1 MTGGCVLAELGYLS
15 LLLATGLALLQGT
28 LPWLGLLQG
37 TLPWLGL
44 RLASRPLLGCAT
56 PLALLVALLLGA
68 ALLLLA
74 SCFGLDDFTL
84 VYVAQ
89 HANSALPLGFKLAAV
104 WGGHEGSM
112 LFFVFALGLWG
123 ALVALCSKRVDPLIT
138 TRVLAIMGLI
148 VGLFGLYTLIFSS
161 PFDRQFPGPLEGRD
175 LNPMLQDIGLI
186 IHPPLL
192 YLGYVGFAVNF
203 AFAMAALHSGRLD
216 GAVAHWSRPWALGS
230 WVFLTAGIVLGS
242 WWAYYELGWGGW
254 WFWDPVENASLLP
267 WLLGTALLHALV
279 VCEKRGAYGHAV
291 LLLSIFTFSL
301 SLLGT
306 FVVRS
311 GVLTSVHA
319 FAVDP
324 SRGLTLLLLL
334 GLLLTCALT
343 LFALRADIRA
353 PYARFGLL
361 SKEGLLGA
369 AILLLSVACASV
381 LLGTFYPMVF
391 QSLHL
396 GSLSVGAPYFN
407 TIFVPLAL
415 CLMALM
421 TQLPR
426 LRWQH
431 LATQRRIKVLLPCLL
446 GLLGGALLSLAYP
459 EPLQGGWLGLAA
471 NVLSLW
477 LMASLLLPLLQPTSL
492 RELTLNRFGSL
503 LAHLGVAVCA
513 LGIAQVSH
521 HSQEGSAVLAA
532 GQPYRLGAFEFRYE
546 GSEPIIGP
554 NYTAERITLGV
565 HKDGKEVARLTPE
578 RRHYSVRTMNMN
590 EPGIAWGMLGDLYV
604 VLGEKMGPGAYA
616 MRLHYK
622 PLVRWIWLGGLL
634 MMAGGALRLLA
645 RRPLLASHPAPAAAP
660 CPRFE
665 QESL

>member
-1 MTGGCVLAELGYLS
+1 MLAELGYLS
-15 LLLATGLALLQGT
+15 LLLATGLALLQG
-28 LPWLGLLQG
+28 L
-37 TLPWLGL
+37 LPWLGL
-44 RLASRPLLGCAT
+44 RLASRPLLGCAA

-74 SCFGLDDFTL
+74 SCFGQDDFTL

-369 AILLLSVACASV
+369 AILLLCVACASV

-431 LATQRRIKVLLPCLL
+431 LAAQRRIKVLLPCLF
-446 GLLGGALLSLAYP
+446 GLLGGTLLSLAYP
-459 EPLQGGWLGLAA
+459 EPLRASWLGLAA

-477 LMASLLLPLLQPTSL
+477 LMASLLLPLLQPVAL

-513 LGIAQVSH
+513 LGIVQVSH
-521 HSQEGSAVLAA
+521 HSQEGGAVLAA
-532 GQPYRLGAFEFRYE
+532 GQPYQLGAFAFRYE
-546 GSEPIIGP
+546 GSEPLIGP
-554 NYTAERITLGV
+554 NYTAERITLSV
-565 HKDGKEVARLTPE
+565 HQDGKEVARLTPE

-590 EPGIAWGMLGDLYV
+590 EPGIKWGLLGDLYV

-622 PLVRWIWLGGLL
+622 PLVRWIWFGGLL
-634 MMAGGALRLLA
+634 MMAGGTLRLLA
-645 RRPLLASHPAPAAAP
+645 RRPLLASHPAPATAP
-660 CPRFE
+660 CPRLE

>member
-1 MTGGCVLAELGYLS
+1 MLAELGYLS
-15 LLLATGLALLQGT
+15 LLLAAALS
-28 LPWLGLLQG
+28 LLQG

-44 RLASRPLLGCAT
+44 RLASPALLRCVT
-56 PLALLVALLLGA
+56 PLALSNAILLGA

-74 SCFGLDDFTL
+74 GCFGQDDFTL

-89 HANSALPLGFKLAAV
+89 HANSALPTGFKLAAV

-123 ALVALCSKRVDPLIT
+123 ALVALCSKRVDPLIR

-148 VGLFGLYTLIFSS
+148 VGLFALYTLIFSS

-267 WLLGTALLHALV
+267 WLLGTALLHALI
-279 VCEKRGAYGHAV
+279 VCERRGAYGHGV
-291 LLLSIFTFSL
+291 LLLSIFTFAL

-324 SRGLTLLLLL
+324 DRGLTLLLLL
-334 GLLLTCALT
+334 GLLLTTALT
-343 LFALRADIRA
+343 LFALRADIRT
-353 PYARFGLL
+353 PYARFGFW

-369 AILLLSVACASV
+369 AILLLCVACACV

-407 TIFVPLAL
+407 AVFVPLAL
-415 CLMALM
+415 CLMGLM
-421 TQLPR
+421 TQIPR
-426 LRWQH
+426 LRWQR
-431 LATQRRIKVLLPCLL
+431 LARVSPLGTLLPPLL
-446 GLLGGALLSLAYP
+446 GLLGGGLLSLGYR
-459 EPLQGGWLGLAA
+459 EQGSMGWSGILANMA
-471 NVLSLW
+471 SLW
-477 LMASLLLPLLQPTSL
+477 LIASLLLNFSFKTRDLSASRL
-492 RELTLNRFGSL
+492 GSL

-521 HSQEGSAVLAA
+521 HSQEGGTVLSAER
-532 GQPYRLGAFEFRYE
+532 PYRLGAHEFRYE
-546 GSEPIIGP
+546 GSEPLLGP
-554 NYTAERITLGV
+554 NYTAERITLSV
-565 HKDGKEVARLTPE
+565 YKEGKEVARLAPE

-590 EPGIAWGMLGDLYV
+590 EPGIAWGLFGDLYV
-604 VLGEKMGPGAYA
+604 VLGEKMGPEAYA
-616 MRLHYK
+616 MRLHHK

-634 MMAGGALRLLA
+634 MMAGGALRLLG
-645 RRPLLASHPAPAAAP
+645 RKPLLASRPARIPQSLRQQEAP
-660 CPRFE
+660 
-665 QESL
+665 

>member
-1 MTGGCVLAELGYLS
+1 MLAEFGYLS
-15 LLLATGLALLQGT
+15 LLLAAALS
-28 LPWLGLLQG
+28 LLQG

-44 RLASRPLLGCAT
+44 RLASPTLLGCAK
-56 PLALLVALLLGA
+56 PLALLNAALLGA
-68 ALLLLA
+68 ALGLLA
-74 SCFGLDDFTL
+74 SCFARDDFTIS
-84 VYVAQ
+84 YVAQ
-89 HANSALPLGFKLAAV
+89 HANNALPMGFKLAAV

-112 LFFVFALGLWG
+112 LFFVFALALWG
-123 ALVALCSKRVDPLIT
+123 ALVGLCSKRVDPLIT

-148 VGLFGLYTLIFSS
+148 VGLFALYTLIFSS
-161 PFDRQFPGPLEGRD
+161 PFDRQFPGPREGRD

-216 GAVAHWSRPWALGS
+216 GALAHWSRPWALGS

-267 WLLGTALLHALV
+267 WLLGTALLHALI
-279 VCEKRGAYGHAV
+279 VCEKRGAYGHGV

-324 SRGLTLLLLL
+324 NRGLTLLLLL
-334 GLLLTCALT
+334 GLLLTTALT
-343 LFALRADIRA
+343 LFALRADTRA
-353 PYARFGLL
+353 PYAHFGFW

-369 AILLLSVACASV
+369 AILLLSVACACV

-407 TIFVPLAL
+407 AVFVPLAL
-415 CLMALM
+415 VLMALM
-421 TQLPR
+421 TQIPR
-426 LRWQH
+426 LRWQG
-431 LATQRRIKVLLPCLL
+431 LMASSRLKILLPPLF
-446 GLLGGALLSLAYP
+446 GLLGGGLLSLSYR
-459 EPLQGGWLGLAA
+459 EQGTLGWSGILA
-471 NVLSLW
+471 NMISLW
-477 LMASLLLPLLQPTSL
+477 LIASLLINFSFNIHGLSA
-492 RELTLNRFGSL
+492 NRLGSL

-521 HSQEGSAVLAA
+521 HSQEGGTVLAA
-532 GQPYRLGAFEFRYE
+532 NKPYRLGAHEFRYE
-546 GSEPIIGP
+546 GSEPLIGP
-554 NYTAERITLGV
+554 NYTAERITVSV
-565 HKDGKEVARLTPE
+565 HKDGREVARLTPE

-590 EPGIAWGMLGDLYV
+590 EPGIKGGLFGDLYV

-616 MRLHYK
+616 MRLHHK

-634 MMAGGALRLLA
+634 MMAGGALRLLG
-645 RRPLLASHPAPAAAP
+645 RKPLLAARPAKLPQP
-660 CPRFE
+660 LRE
-665 QESL
+665 QEAP

>member
-1 MTGGCVLAELGYLS
+1 MLAELGYLS

-28 LPWLGLLQG
+28 LPWLGL
-37 TLPWLGL
+37 
-44 RLASRPLLGCAT
+44 RLASRLLLGCAA

-74 SCFGLDDFTL
+74 SCFGQDDFTL

-123 ALVALCSKRVDPLIT
+123 ALVALCSRRVDPLIT

-369 AILLLSVACASV
+369 AILLLCVACASV

-396 GSLSVGAPYFN
+396 GSLSVGTPYFN

-421 TQLPR
+421 TQLSR

-431 LATQRRIKVLLPCLL
+431 LAAQRRIKVLLPCLF

-459 EPLQGGWLGLAA
+459 EPLRASWLGLAA

-477 LMASLLLPLLQPTSL
+477 LMASLLIPLLQPTSL

-521 HSQEGSAVLAA
+521 HSQEGGAVLAA
-532 GQPYRLGAFEFRYE
+532 GQPYHLGAFEFRYE

-554 NYTAERITLGV
+554 NYTAERITLSV
-565 HKDGKEVARLTPE
+565 HKGGKEVARLTPE

-590 EPGIAWGMLGDLYV
+590 EPGIAWGVFGDLYV

-660 CPRFE
+660 NPRLE

>member
-1 MTGGCVLAELGYLS
+1 MLAELGYLS
-15 LLLATGLALLQGT
+15 LLLATGLALLQG
-28 LPWLGLLQG
+28 L
-37 TLPWLGL
+37 LPWLGL

-74 SCFGLDDFTL
+74 SCFAQNDFT
-84 VYVAQ
+84 VSYVAQ

-123 ALVALCSKRVDPLIT
+123 ALVALCSRRVDPLIR

-148 VGLFGLYTLIFSS
+148 VGLFSLYTLVFSS

-216 GAVAHWSRPWALGS
+216 GAVAHWSRPWALSS

-267 WLLGTALLHALV
+267 WLLGTALLHALI
-279 VCEKRGAYGHAV
+279 VCEKRSAYGHAV
-291 LLLSIFTFSL
+291 LLLSIFTFAL

-353 PYARFGLL
+353 PYARFGFW

-369 AILLLSVACASV
+369 AILLLCVACASV

-426 LRWQH
+426 LRWQQ
-431 LATQRRIKVLLPCLL
+431 LATHSRLNALLPPLF
-446 GLLGGALLSLAYP
+446 GLLGGGLLSLAYL
-459 EPLQGGWLGLAA
+459 EQGSFSGSWSGILA
-471 NVLSLW
+471 NMVSLW
-477 LMASLLLPLLQPTSL
+477 LMASLLLNTPW

-521 HSQEGSAVLAA
+521 HSQEGGAVLAA
-532 GQPYRLGAFEFRYE
+532 GQPYHLGAFAFRYE
-546 GSEPIIGP
+546 GREPVIGP
-554 NYTAERITLGV
+554 NYTAERITLSV
-565 HKDGKEVARLTPE
+565 HKGAKEVAWLTPE

-590 EPGIAWGMLGDLYV
+590 EPGIAWGLFGDLYV
-604 VLGEKMGPGAYA
+604 VLGEKMGPDAYA

-634 MMAGGALRLLA
+634 MIAGGTLRLLA
-645 RRPLLASHPAPAAAP
+645 RRPLLASRPVAVDTSHH
-660 CPRFE
+660 RLE
-665 QESL
+665 QEAL

>member
-1 MTGGCVLAELGYLS
+1 MLAEFGYLS
-15 LLLATGLALLQGT
+15 LLLATGLALVQG
-28 LPWLGLLQG
+28 L
-37 TLPWLGL
+37 LPWLGL
-44 RLASRPLLGCAT
+44 RLASPALLGCAR
-56 PLALLVALLLGA
+56 PLALLNAALLGA
-68 ALLLLA
+68 ALVLLGI
-74 SCFGLDDFTL
+74 CFAQNDFTL

-112 LFFVFALGLWG
+112 LFFVFALALWG
-123 ALVALCSKRVDPLIT
+123 ALVALCSARVDSLILV
-138 TRVLAIMGLI
+138 RVLAIMGLI

-186 IHPPLL
+186 LHPPLL

-324 SRGLTLLLLL
+324 DRGLTLLLLL
-334 GLLLTCALT
+334 GLLLTFALT
-343 LFALRADIRA
+343 LFALRADTRA

-369 AILLLSVACASV
+369 TILLLCVACASV

-407 TIFVPLAL
+407 TLFVPLAL
-415 CLMALM
+415 VLMALM

-426 LRWQH
+426 LRWQR
-431 LATQRRIKVLLPCLL
+431 LASCSRWRWLLPLLL
-446 GLLGGALLSLAYP
+446 GVLGGGLLSLAYRG
-459 EPLQGGWLGLAA
+459 QGTAGWSGILA
-471 NVLSLW
+471 NMVGLW
-477 LMASLLLPLLQPTSL
+477 LVASLLLPLSQPAAL
-492 RELTLNRFGSL
+492 RELTLNRLGSL

-521 HSQEGSAVLAA
+521 HSQEGGTVLAA
-532 GQPYRLGAFEFRYE
+532 GQPYRLGAYEFRYE
-546 GSEPIIGP
+546 GSEPLIGP
-554 NYTAERITLGV
+554 NYTAERITLSV
-565 HKDGKEVARLTPE
+565 HKGGQEVARLAPE

-604 VLGEKMGPGAYA
+604 VLGEKMGPNAYA
-616 MRLHYK
+616 MRLHHK

-634 MMAGGALRLLA
+634 MMAGGTLRLLA
-645 RRPLLASHPAPAAAP
+645 RRPLLAARPAPTTAP
-660 CPRFE
+660 SPRLE

>member
-1 MTGGCVLAELGYLS
+1 MAEFGYLS
-15 LLLATGLALLQGT
+15 LLLATALSLV
-28 LPWLGLLQG
+28 QG

-44 RLASRPLLGCAT
+44 RLASPPLLGCAK
-56 PLALLVALLLGA
+56 PLALLNAALLGA

-74 SCFGLDDFTL
+74 SCFARDDFT
-84 VYVAQ
+84 VSYVAQ
-89 HANSALPLGFKLAAV
+89 HANSALPMGFKLAAV

-112 LFFVFALGLWG
+112 LFFVFALALWG
-123 ALVALCSKRVDPLIT
+123 ALVAICSQRVDSLIRA
-138 TRVLAIMGLI
+138 RVLAIMGLI
-148 VGLFGLYTLIFSS
+148 VGLFGLYTLVFSS
-161 PFDRQFPGPLEGRD
+161 TFDRQFPGPLEGRD

-230 WVFLTAGIVLGS
+230 WVFLTAGILLGS

-267 WLLGTALLHALV
+267 WLLGTALLHALI
-279 VCEKRGAYGHAV
+279 VCEKRGAYGHGV
-291 LLLSIFTFSL
+291 LLLSIFTFAL

-324 SRGLTLLLLL
+324 NRGLTLLLLL
-334 GLLLTCALT
+334 GLLLTTALT
-343 LFALRADIRA
+343 LFALRADTRA

-369 AILLLSVACASV
+369 AILLLSVACACV

-407 TIFVPLAL
+407 AVFVPLAL
-415 CLMALM
+415 VLMALM
-421 TQLPR
+421 TQIPR
-426 LRWQH
+426 LRWQC
-431 LATQRRIKVLLPCLL
+431 LAASPPIKRIVPPLL
-446 GLLGGALLSLAYP
+446 GLLGGGLLSLGYRD
-459 EPLQGGWLGLAA
+459 LGALSWVGLVA

-477 LMASLLLPLLQPTSL
+477 LVASLLLNFSFKTHGLST
-492 RELTLNRFGSL
+492 NRLGSL
-503 LAHLGVAVCA
+503 LAHLGVAICA
-513 LGIAQVSH
+513 LGINQVSH
-521 HSQEGSAVLAA
+521 YSQEGGTVLKADS
-532 GQPYRLGAFEFRYE
+532 PYQLGAYAFRYE
-546 GSEPIIGP
+546 GSEPLLGP
-554 NYTAERITLGV
+554 NYTAERITLSVYKGA
-565 HKDGKEVARLTPE
+565 KEVARLMPE

-590 EPGIAWGMLGDLYV
+590 EPGIAWGLFGDLYV
-604 VLGEKMGPGAYA
+604 VLGEKMGPDAYA

-622 PLVRWIWLGGLL
+622 PLVRWIWLGGML
-634 MMAGGALRLLA
+634 MMAGGALRLLG
-645 RRPLLASHPAPAAAP
+645 RRPLLATQPTSVTAPHKQLK
-660 CPRFE
+660 
-665 QESL
+665 QEPS

>member
-1 MTGGCVLAELGYLS
+1 MLAELGYLS

-28 LPWLGLLQG
+28 LPWLGL
-37 TLPWLGL
+37 
-44 RLASRPLLGCAT
+44 RLASRPLLGCAK
-56 PLALLVALLLGA
+56 PLAILVALLLLT

-74 SCFGLDDFTL
+74 SCFGQDDFTL

-112 LFFVFALGLWG
+112 LFFVFALALWG
-123 ALVALCSKRVDPLIT
+123 ALVALCSKRVDPQIR

-148 VGLFGLYTLIFSS
+148 VGLFALYTLIFSS
-161 PFDRQFPGPLEGRD
+161 PFDRAFPGPLEGRD

-267 WLLGTALLHALV
+267 WLLGTALLHALI

-324 SRGLTLLLLL
+324 NRGLTLLLLL

-369 AILLLSVACASV
+369 AILLLCVACASV

-431 LATQRRIKVLLPCLL
+431 LAAQSRIKALLPCLF
-446 GLLGGALLSLAYP
+446 GLLGGTLLSLAYP
-459 EPLQGGWLGLAA
+459 EPLRASWLGLAA

-477 LMASLLLPLLQPTSL
+477 LVASLLLPLLQPTSL
-492 RELTLNRFGSL
+492 RDFTLNWFGSL

-521 HSQEGSAVLAA
+521 HSQEGGTVLSAN
-532 GQPYRLGAFEFRYE
+532 QPYQLGAFEFRYE

-554 NYTAERITLGV
+554 NYTAERITLSV
-565 HKDGKEVARLTPE
+565 HKSGKEVARLTPE
-578 RRHYSVRTMNMN
+578 QRHYSVRTMNMN
-590 EPGIAWGMLGDLYV
+590 EPGIEWGMLGDLYV

-634 MMAGGALRLLA
+634 MMAGGTLRLLA
-645 RRPLLASHPAPAAAP
+645 RRPLLASRSVAVGTSHHPL
-660 CPRFE
+660 E
-665 QESL
+665 QEAL

>member
-1 MTGGCVLAELGYLS
+1 MLAELGYLS
-15 LLLATGLALLQGT
+15 LLLAAALSF
-28 LPWLGLLQG
+28 LQG

-44 RLASRPLLGCAT
+44 RLASPTLLRSAV
-56 PLALLVALLLGA
+56 PLALINAILLLA
-68 ALLLLA
+68 SLLLLA
-74 SCFGLDDFTL
+74 SCFSLDDFTL

-123 ALVALCSKRVDPLIT
+123 ALVALCSRRVDPLIT
-138 TRVLAIMGLI
+138 ARVLAIMGLI

-161 PFDRQFPGPLEGRD
+161 PFDRQFPGPQEGRD

-267 WLLGTALLHALV
+267 WLLGTALLHALI

-291 LLLSIFTFSL
+291 LLLSIFTFAL

-369 AILLLSVACASV
+369 AILLLCVACASV

-426 LRWQH
+426 LRWQQ
-431 LATQRRIKVLLPCLL
+431 LAPHFRLNALLPPLF
-446 GLLGGALLSLAYP
+446 GLLGGGLISLAYL
-459 EPLQGGWLGLAA
+459 EQGSFSVSWIGILA
-471 NVLSLW
+471 NMVSLW
-477 LMASLLLPLLQPTSL
+477 LMASLLLNTPW

-521 HSQEGSAVLAA
+521 HSQEGGTVLSAN
-532 GQPYRLGAFEFRYE
+532 QPYQLGAFEFRYE
-546 GSEPIIGP
+546 GREPIIGP
-554 NYTAERITLGV
+554 NYTAERITLSVRKNG
-565 HKDGKEVARLTPE
+565 KDVARLTPE
-578 RRHYSVRTMNMN
+578 LRHYSVRTMNMN
-590 EPGIAWGMLGDLYV
+590 EPGIAWGLFGDLYV
-604 VLGEKMGPGAYA
+604 VLGEKMGPDAYT

-645 RRPLLASHPAPAAAP
+645 RRPLLASHPAPATAP
-660 CPRFE
+660 CPRLE

>member
-1 MTGGCVLAELGYLS
+1 MLAELGYLS
-15 LLLATGLALLQGT
+15 LLLAAALS
-28 LPWLGLLQG
+28 LLQG

-44 RLASRPLLGCAT
+44 RLASPTLLRCAK
-56 PLALLVALLLGA
+56 PLALSNAILLGA

-74 SCFGLDDFTL
+74 SCFARDDFTL
-84 VYVAQ
+84 TYVAQ
-89 HANSALPLGFKLAAV
+89 HANSALPMGFKLAAV

-112 LFFVFALGLWG
+112 LFFVFALALWG
-123 ALVALCSKRVDPLIT
+123 ALVALCSTRVDPLIRA
-138 TRVLAIMGLI
+138 RVLAIMGFI
-148 VGLFGLYTLIFSS
+148 VGLFALYTLIFSS
-161 PFDRQFPGPLEGRD
+161 PFDRQFPGPREGRD

-216 GAVAHWSRPWALGS
+216 GALAHWSRPWALGS

-267 WLLGTALLHALV
+267 WLLGTALLHALI
-279 VCEKRGAYGHAV
+279 VCEKRGAYGHGV
-291 LLLSIFTFSL
+291 LLLSIFTFAL

-324 SRGLTLLLLL
+324 NRGLTLLLLL
-334 GLLLTCALT
+334 GLLLTTALT
-343 LFALRADIRA
+343 LFALRADTRA
-353 PYARFGLL
+353 PYARFGFW

-369 AILLLSVACASV
+369 AILLLSVACACV

-407 TIFVPLAL
+407 AVFVPLAL
-415 CLMALM
+415 VLMALM
-421 TQLPR
+421 TQIPR
-426 LRWQH
+426 LRWQGLMTSSH
-431 LATQRRIKVLLPCLL
+431 LKILLPPLL
-446 GLLGGALLSLAYP
+446 GLLGGGLLSLGYR
-459 EPLQGGWLGLAA
+459 EQGTLGWSGILA
-471 NVLSLW
+471 NMISLW
-477 LMASLLLPLLQPTSL
+477 LIASLLLNVSFKTRNLSASWL
-492 RELTLNRFGSL
+492 GSL

-521 HSQEGSAVLAA
+521 HSQEGGTVLSAERL
-532 GQPYRLGAFEFRYE
+532 YRLGAHEFRYE
-546 GSEPIIGP
+546 GSEPLIGP
-554 NYTAERITLGV
+554 NYTAERITVSV
-565 HKDGKEVARLTPE
+565 HKDGREVARLTPE

-590 EPGIAWGMLGDLYV
+590 EPGIKGGLFGDLYV
-604 VLGEKMGPGAYA
+604 VLGEKMGPNAYA
-616 MRLHYK
+616 MRLHHK
-622 PLVRWIWLGGLL
+622 PLVCWIWLGGLL
-634 MMAGGALRLLA
+634 MMAGGALRLLG
-645 RRPLLASHPAPAAAP
+645 RKPLLAAQPQTSAHQVPGLLPKEAP
-660 CPRFE
+660 
-665 QESL
+665 

>member
-1 MTGGCVLAELGYLS
+1 MLAEFGYLS
-15 LLLATGLALLQGT
+15 LLLAAALS
-28 LPWLGLLQG
+28 LLQG

-44 RLASRPLLGCAT
+44 RLASPTLLRCAK
-56 PLALLVALLLGA
+56 PLALSNAILLGA

-74 SCFGLDDFTL
+74 SCFARDDFTL
-84 VYVAQ
+84 TYVAQ
-89 HANSALPLGFKLAAV
+89 HANSALPMGFKLAAV

-112 LFFVFALGLWG
+112 LFFVFALALWG
-123 ALVALCSKRVDPLIT
+123 ALVGLCSKRVDPLIT

-148 VGLFGLYTLIFSS
+148 VGLFALYTLIFSS

-216 GAVAHWSRPWALGS
+216 GALAQWSRPWALGS
-230 WVFLTAGIVLGS
+230 WVFLTAGILLGS

-279 VCEKRGAYGHAV
+279 VCEKRGAYGHGV
-291 LLLSIFTFSL
+291 LLLSIFTFAL

-324 SRGLTLLLLL
+324 NRGLTLLLLL

-343 LFALRADIRA
+343 LFALRADTRA

-369 AILLLSVACASV
+369 TILLLSVACACV

-407 TIFVPLAL
+407 AVFVPLAL
-415 CLMALM
+415 VLMALM
-421 TQLPR
+421 TQIPR
-426 LRWQH
+426 LRWQG
-431 LATQRRIKVLLPCLL
+431 LMASSRLKMLLPPLL
-446 GLLGGALLSLAYP
+446 GLLGGGLLSLGYR
-459 EPLQGGWLGLAA
+459 EQGTLGWSGILA
-471 NVLSLW
+471 NMISLW
-477 LMASLLLPLLQPTSL
+477 LIASLLLNVSFKTRDLSASRL
-492 RELTLNRFGSL
+492 GSL

-521 HSQEGSAVLAA
+521 HSQEGGTVLAA
-532 GQPYRLGAFEFRYE
+532 NKPYRLGAHEFRYE
-546 GSEPIIGP
+546 GSEPLIGP
-554 NYTAERITLGV
+554 NYTAERITVSV
-565 HKDGKEVARLTPE
+565 HKDGREVARLAPE

-590 EPGIAWGMLGDLYV
+590 EPGIQGGLFGDLYV

-616 MRLHYK
+616 MRLHHK
-622 PLVRWIWLGGLL
+622 PLVRWIWLGGIL
-634 MMAGGALRLLA
+634 MMAGGALRLLG
-645 RRPLLASHPAPAAAP
+645 RKPLLAARPAKLPLP
-660 CPRFE
+660 LRE
-665 QESL
+665 QEAP

>member
-1 MTGGCVLAELGYLS
+1 MLAEFGYLS
-15 LLLATGLALLQGT
+15 LLLAAALS
-28 LPWLGLLQG
+28 LLQG

-44 RLASRPLLGCAT
+44 RLASPTLLRCAK
-56 PLALLVALLLGA
+56 PLALLNAALLGA
-68 ALLLLA
+68 ALGLLA
-74 SCFGLDDFTL
+74 SCFARDDFTL
-84 VYVAQ
+84 TYVAQ
-89 HANSALPLGFKLAAV
+89 HANSALPMGFKLAAV

-112 LFFVFALGLWG
+112 LFFVFALALWG
-123 ALVALCSKRVDPLIT
+123 ALVGLCSKRVDPLIT
-138 TRVLAIMGLI
+138 TRVLAIMGLM
-148 VGLFGLYTLIFSS
+148 VGLFALYTLIFSS

-216 GAVAHWSRPWALGS
+216 GALAHWSRPWALGS

-279 VCEKRGAYGHAV
+279 VCEKRGAYAHGV

-324 SRGLTLLLLL
+324 NRGLTLLLLL
-334 GLLLTCALT
+334 GLLLTTALT
-343 LFALRADIRA
+343 LFALRADTRA
-353 PYARFGLL
+353 PYARFGFW
-361 SKEGLLGA
+361 SKEGLIGT
-369 AILLLSVACASV
+369 AILLLSVACACV

-407 TIFVPLAL
+407 AVFVPLAL
-415 CLMALM
+415 VLMALM
-421 TQLPR
+421 TQIPR
-426 LRWQH
+426 LRWQG
-431 LATQRRIKVLLPCLL
+431 LKASPPIKTLLPLLL
-446 GLLGGALLSLAYP
+446 GMLGGGLLSLGYR
-459 EPLQGGWLGLAA
+459 EQGTLGWSSLTA
-471 NVLSLW
+471 NMISLW
-477 LMASLLLPLLQPTSL
+477 LIASLLLNVSFKTRDLSA
-492 RELTLNRFGSL
+492 NRLGSL

-521 HSQEGSAVLAA
+521 HSQEGGTVLAA
-532 GQPYRLGAFEFRYE
+532 DKPYRLGAHEFRYE
-546 GSEPIIGP
+546 GSEPLIGP
-554 NYTAERITLGV
+554 NYTAERITVSV
-565 HKDGKEVARLTPE
+565 HKDGREVARLTPE

-590 EPGIAWGMLGDLYV
+590 EPGIQGGLFGDLYV

-616 MRLHYK
+616 MRLHHK

-634 MMAGGALRLLA
+634 MMTGGALRLLG
-645 RRPLLASHPAPAAAP
+645 RKPLLAAQPQTAAHQVAGLLPKEAP
-660 CPRFE
+660 
-665 QESL
+665 

>member
-1 MTGGCVLAELGYLS
+1 MLAEFGYLS
-15 LLLATGLALLQGT
+15 LLLAAALS
-28 LPWLGLLQG
+28 LLQG

-44 RLASRPLLGCAT
+44 RLASPTLLRCAK
-56 PLALLVALLLGA
+56 PLALLNAALLGA
-68 ALLLLA
+68 ALGLLA
-74 SCFGLDDFTL
+74 SCFARDDFTIS
-84 VYVAQ
+84 YVAQ
-89 HANSALPLGFKLAAV
+89 HANSALPMGFKLAAV

-112 LFFVFALGLWG
+112 LFFVFALALWG
-123 ALVALCSKRVDPLIT
+123 ALVGLCSKRVDPLIT

-148 VGLFGLYTLIFSS
+148 VGLFALYTLIFSS

-216 GAVAHWSRPWALGS
+216 GALAHWSRPWALGS
-230 WVFLTAGIVLGS
+230 WVFLTAGILLGS

-267 WLLGTALLHALV
+267 WLLGTALLHALI
-279 VCEKRGAYGHAV
+279 VCEKRGAYGHGV
-291 LLLSIFTFSL
+291 LLLSIFTFAL

-324 SRGLTLLLLL
+324 NRGLTLLLLL
-334 GLLLTCALT
+334 GLLLTTALT
-343 LFALRADIRA
+343 LFALRADTRA
-353 PYARFGLL
+353 PYAHFGFW

-369 AILLLSVACASV
+369 AILLLSVACACV

-407 TIFVPLAL
+407 AVFVPLAL
-415 CLMALM
+415 VLMALM
-421 TQLPR
+421 TQIPR
-426 LRWQH
+426 LRWQG
-431 LATQRRIKVLLPCLL
+431 LMASSRLKILLPPLF
-446 GLLGGALLSLAYP
+446 GLLGGGLLSLSYR
-459 EPLQGGWLGLAA
+459 EQGTLGWSGILA
-471 NVLSLW
+471 NMISLW
-477 LMASLLLPLLQPTSL
+477 LIASLLINFSFNIHGLSA
-492 RELTLNRFGSL
+492 NRLGSL

-521 HSQEGSAVLAA
+521 HSQEGGTVLAA
-532 GQPYRLGAFEFRYE
+532 NKPYRLGAHEFRYE
-546 GSEPIIGP
+546 GSEPLIGP
-554 NYTAERITLGV
+554 NYTAERITVSV
-565 HKDGKEVARLTPE
+565 HKDGREVARLAPE

-590 EPGIAWGMLGDLYV
+590 EPGIQGGLFGDLYV

-616 MRLHYK
+616 MRLHHK
-622 PLVRWIWLGGLL
+622 PLVRWIWLGGIL
-634 MMAGGALRLLA
+634 MMAGGALRLLG
-645 RRPLLASHPAPAAAP
+645 RKPLLAAQPQTSAHQVAGLLPKEAP
-660 CPRFE
+660 
-665 QESL
+665 

>member
-1 MTGGCVLAELGYLS
+1 MAELGYLS
-15 LLLATGLALLQGT
+15 LLLATGLALLQG
-28 LPWLGLLQG
+28 L
-37 TLPWLGL
+37 LPWLGL

-56 PLALLVALLLGA
+56 PLALLVAILLLA

-123 ALVALCSKRVDPLIT
+123 ALVALCSKRVDPLIR
-138 TRVLAIMGLI
+138 TRILAIMGLI

-161 PFDRQFPGPLEGRD
+161 PFDRQFPGALEGRD

-267 WLLGTALLHALV
+267 WLLSTALLHALV

-319 FAVDP
+319 FAVAP

-353 PYARFGLL
+353 PYARFGFW

-431 LATQRRIKVLLPCLL
+431 LAAQHRIKVLLPCLF
-446 GLLGGALLSLAYP
+446 GLLGGTLLSLAYP
-459 EPLQGGWLGLAA
+459 EPLRASWLGLAA

-477 LMASLLLPLLQPTSL
+477 LLASLLLPLLQPTSR

-521 HSQEGSAVLAA
+521 HSQEGSTVL
-532 GQPYRLGAFEFRYE
+532 GVNKPYLLGAFEFRYE
-546 GSEPIIGP
+546 GREPVIGP
-554 NYTAERITLGV
+554 NYTAERITLSV
-565 HKDGKEVARLTPE
+565 HKNGKEVARLTPE

-604 VLGEKMGPGAYA
+604 VLGEKMGPDAYA

-634 MMAGGALRLLA
+634 MMAGGTLRLLA
-645 RRPLLASHPAPAAAP
+645 RRPLLASHPAPAP
-660 CPRFE
+660 PPYPRLE

>member
-1 MTGGCVLAELGYLS
+1 MLAELGYLS
-15 LLLATGLALLQGT
+15 LLLATGLALLQG
-28 LPWLGLLQG
+28 L
-37 TLPWLGL
+37 LPWLGL
-44 RLASRPLLGCAT
+44 RLASRPLLGCAA
-56 PLALLVALLLGA
+56 PLALLVALLLVA

-74 SCFGLDDFTL
+74 SCFGQDDFTL

-369 AILLLSVACASV
+369 AILLLCVACASV

-431 LATQRRIKVLLPCLL
+431 LAAQRRIKVLLPCLF
-446 GLLGGALLSLAYP
+446 GLLGGTLLSLVYP
-459 EPLQGGWLGLAA
+459 EPLRASWLGLAA

-477 LMASLLLPLLQPTSL
+477 LMASLLLPLLQPIAL

-521 HSQEGSAVLAA
+521 HSQEGGAVLAA
-532 GQPYRLGAFEFRYE
+532 GQPYQLGAFEFRYE
-546 GSEPIIGP
+546 GSEPLIGP
-554 NYTAERITLGV
+554 NYTAERITLSV

-590 EPGIAWGMLGDLYV
+590 EPGIKWGLLGDLYV

-616 MRLHYK
+616 MRLHHK

-645 RRPLLASHPAPAAAP
+645 RRPLLA
-660 CPRFE
+660 PRQSSASSPRPLLN
-665 QESL
+665 QEPS

>member
-1 MTGGCVLAELGYLS
+1 MLAELGYLS
-15 LLLATGLALLQGT
+15 LLLATT
-28 LPWLGLLQG
+28 LSLLQG

-361 SKEGLLGA
+361 SKEGLLGST
-369 AILLLSVACASV
+369 ILLLSVACASV

-426 LRWQH
+426 LRWQQ
-431 LATQRRIKVLLPCLL
+431 LAAGSRLNTLLPPLF
-446 GLLGGALLSLAYP
+446 GLLGGGLLSLAYL
-459 EPLQGGWLGLAA
+459 EQGSFSASWSGILA
-471 NVLSLW
+471 NMVSLW
-477 LMASLLLPLLQPTSL
+477 LMVSLLLNTPW

-521 HSQEGSAVLAA
+521 HSQEEGTVLSAN
-532 GQPYRLGAFEFRYE
+532 QPYQLGSFEFRYE

-554 NYTAERITLGV
+554 NYTAERITLSV

-590 EPGIAWGMLGDLYV
+590 EPGIAWGLFGDLYV

-616 MRLHYK
+616 MRLHHK

-634 MMAGGALRLLA
+634 MMAGGTLRLLA
-645 RRPLLASHPAPAAAP
+645 RRPLLASRPVAVSASHH
-660 CPRFE
+660 RLE
-665 QESL
+665 QEAL

>member
-1 MTGGCVLAELGYLS
+1 MLAELGYLS
-15 LLLATGLALLQGT
+15 LLLATGLALLQG
-28 LPWLGLLQG
+28 L
-37 TLPWLGL
+37 LPWLGL
-44 RLASRPLLGCAT
+44 RLASPTLLRCAK
-56 PLALLVALLLGA
+56 PLALINAILLLA
-68 ALLLLA
+68 SLLLLA
-74 SCFGLDDFTL
+74 SCFGQDDFT
-84 VYVAQ
+84 VSYVAQ

-123 ALVALCSKRVDPLIT
+123 ALVALCSKRVDPLIR

-161 PFDRQFPGPLEGRD
+161 PFDRQFPGPQEGRD

-267 WLLGTALLHALV
+267 WLLGTALLHALI

-291 LLLSIFTFSL
+291 LLLSIFTFAL

-353 PYARFGLL
+353 PYARFGFW
-361 SKEGLLGA
+361 SKEGLLGT
-369 AILLLSVACASV
+369 AILLLCVACASV

-415 CLMALM
+415 CLMGLM

-431 LATQRRIKVLLPCLL
+431 LAAQRRIKVLLPCLF
-446 GLLGGALLSLAYP
+446 GLLGGTLLSLAYP
-459 EPLQGGWLGLAA
+459 EPLRGGWLGLAA

-521 HSQEGSAVLAA
+521 HSQEEGAVLAA

-546 GSEPIIGP
+546 GSEPVIGP
-554 NYTAERITLGV
+554 NYTAERITLSV
-565 HKDGKEVARLTPE
+565 HKSGKEVARLTPE

-634 MMAGGALRLLA
+634 MMAGGTLRLLA
-645 RRPLLASHPAPAAAP
+645 RRPLLASRSVAVGTSR
-660 CPRFE
+660 PRLE
-665 QESL
+665 QEAL

>member
-1 MTGGCVLAELGYLS
+1 MLAELGYLS
-15 LLLATGLALLQGT
+15 MLLAAVLS
-28 LPWLGLLQG
+28 LLQG

-44 RLASRPLLGCAT
+44 RLASPTLLRSAT
-56 PLALLVALLLGA
+56 PLALINAVLLLA
-68 ALLLLA
+68 SLLLLA
-74 SCFGLDDFTL
+74 SCFGQDDFT
-84 VYVAQ
+84 VSYVAQ

-123 ALVALCSKRVDPLIT
+123 ALVALCSRRVDPLIT
-138 TRVLAIMGLI
+138 ARVLAIMGLI
-148 VGLFGLYTLIFSS
+148 VGLFALYTLLFSS
-161 PFDRQFPGPLEGRD
+161 PFDRQFPGPQEGRD

-267 WLLGTALLHALV
+267 WLLGTALLHALI
-279 VCEKRGAYGHAV
+279 VCGKRGAYGHAV
-291 LLLSIFTFSL
+291 LLLSIFTFAL

-369 AILLLSVACASV
+369 AILLLCVACASV

-431 LATQRRIKVLLPCLL
+431 LAAQRRIKVLLPCLF
-446 GLLGGALLSLAYP
+446 GLLGGTLLSLAYP
-459 EPLQGGWLGLAA
+459 EPLRASWLGLAA

-477 LMASLLLPLLQPTSL
+477 LMASLLLPLLQPTPL

-521 HSQEGSAVLAA
+521 HSQEGGTVLSAN
-532 GQPYRLGAFEFRYE
+532 QPYQLGAFEFRYE
-546 GSEPIIGP
+546 EREPVIGP
-554 NYTAERITLGV
+554 NYTAERITLSV
-565 HKDGKEVARLTPE
+565 HKDGKEVVRLTPE
-578 RRHYSVRTMNMN
+578 RRHYSVRTINMN

-604 VLGEKMGPGAYA
+604 VLGEKMGPDAYA

-634 MMAGGALRLLA
+634 MMAGGTLRLLA
-645 RRPLLASHPAPAAAP
+645 RRPLLASRSVTVGTSHHQLG
-660 CPRFE
+660 
-665 QESL
+665 QEAL

>member
-1 MTGGCVLAELGYLS
+1 MLAEFGYLS
-15 LLLATGLALLQGT
+15 LLLAAALS
-28 LPWLGLLQG
+28 LLQG

-44 RLASRPLLGCAT
+44 RLASPTLLGCAK
-56 PLALLVALLLGA
+56 PLALLNAALIGIS
-68 ALLLLA
+68 LLLLA

-89 HANSALPLGFKLAAV
+89 HANSTLPMGFKLAAV

-112 LFFVFALGLWG
+112 LFFVFALALWG

-148 VGLFGLYTLIFSS
+148 VGLFALYTLIFSS

-216 GAVAHWSRPWALGS
+216 GALAHWSRPWALGS
-230 WVFLTAGIVLGS
+230 WVFLTAGILLGS

-267 WLLGTALLHALV
+267 WLLGTALLHALI
-279 VCEKRGAYGHAV
+279 VCEKRGAYGHGV
-291 LLLSIFTFSL
+291 LLLSIFTFAL

-311 GVLTSVHA
+311 GVLTSVHS

-324 SRGLTLLLLL
+324 NRGLTLLLLL
-334 GLLLTCALT
+334 GLLLTTALT
-343 LFALRADIRA
+343 LFALRADTRA
-353 PYARFGLL
+353 PYARFGFW

-369 AILLLSVACASV
+369 TILLLCVACACV

-407 TIFVPLAL
+407 AVFVPLAL
-415 CLMALM
+415 ALMALM
-421 TQLPR
+421 TQIPR
-426 LRWQH
+426 LRWQG
-431 LATQRRIKVLLPCLL
+431 LMASSRLKILLPPLL
-446 GLLGGALLSLAYP
+446 GLLGGGLLSLGYR
-459 EPLQGGWLGLAA
+459 EQGTLGWSGILA
-471 NVLSLW
+471 NMISLW
-477 LMASLLLPLLQPTSL
+477 LIASLLINFSFNTRDLSASRL
-492 RELTLNRFGSL
+492 GSL

-521 HSQEGSAVLAA
+521 HSQEGGTVLSAER
-532 GQPYRLGAFEFRYE
+532 PYRLGAHEFRYE
-546 GSEPIIGP
+546 GSEPLIGP
-554 NYTAERITLGV
+554 NYTAERITVSV
-565 HKDGKEVARLTPE
+565 HKDGREVARLAPE

-590 EPGIAWGMLGDLYV
+590 EPGIKGGLFGDLYV

-616 MRLHYK
+616 MRLHHK
-622 PLVRWIWLGGLL
+622 PLVRWIWLGGIL
-634 MMAGGALRLLA
+634 MMAGGALRLLG
-645 RRPLLASHPAPAAAP
+645 RKPLLAARPAKLPQP
-660 CPRFE
+660 LRE
-665 QESL
+665 QEAP

>member
-1 MTGGCVLAELGYLS
+1 MLAEFGYLS
-15 LLLATGLALLQGT
+15 LLLAAALS
-28 LPWLGLLQG
+28 LLQG

-44 RLASRPLLGCAT
+44 RLASPTLLRCAK
-56 PLALLVALLLGA
+56 PLALSNAILLGA

-74 SCFGLDDFTL
+74 SCFARDDFT
-84 VYVAQ
+84 VSYVAQ
-89 HANSALPLGFKLAAV
+89 HANSALPMGFKLAAV

-112 LFFVFALGLWG
+112 LFFVFALALWG
-123 ALVALCSKRVDPLIT
+123 ALVGLCSKRVDPLIT

-148 VGLFGLYTLIFSS
+148 VGLFALYTLIFSS

-216 GAVAHWSRPWALGS
+216 GALAHWSRPWALGS
-230 WVFLTAGIVLGS
+230 WVFLTAGILLGS

-267 WLLGTALLHALV
+267 WLLGTALLHTLV
-279 VCEKRGAYGHAV
+279 VCEKRGAYGHGV
-291 LLLSIFTFSL
+291 LLLSIFTFAL

-324 SRGLTLLLLL
+324 NRGLTLLLLL
-334 GLLLTCALT
+334 GLLLTTALT
-343 LFALRADIRA
+343 LFALWADTRA

-369 AILLLSVACASV
+369 AILLLSVACACV

-407 TIFVPLAL
+407 AVFVPLAL
-415 CLMALM
+415 LLMALM
-421 TQLPR
+421 TQIPR
-426 LRWQH
+426 LRWQG
-431 LATQRRIKVLLPCLL
+431 LMASSRLKILLPPLL
-446 GLLGGALLSLAYP
+446 GLLGGGLLSLGYR
-459 EPLQGGWLGLAA
+459 EQGTLGWSGILA
-471 NVLSLW
+471 NMISLW
-477 LMASLLLPLLQPTSL
+477 LIASLLLNVSFKTHGLSASRL
-492 RELTLNRFGSL
+492 GSL

-521 HSQEGSAVLAA
+521 HSQEGGTVLAVDK
-532 GQPYRLGAFEFRYE
+532 PYRLGAHEFRYE
-546 GSEPIIGP
+546 GSEPLIGP
-554 NYTAERITLGV
+554 NYTAERITVSV
-565 HKDGKEVARLTPE
+565 HKDGREVARLTPE

-590 EPGIAWGMLGDLYV
+590 EPGIQGGLFGDLYV

-616 MRLHYK
+616 MRLHHK

-634 MMAGGALRLLA
+634 MMAGGALRLLG
-645 RRPLLASHPAPAAAP
+645 RKPLLAAQPQTSAHQVAGLLPKEAP
-660 CPRFE
+660 
-665 QESL
+665 

>member
-1 MTGGCVLAELGYLS
+1 MLAELGYLS
-15 LLLATGLALLQGT
+15 LLLATLLALVQGS
-28 LPWLGLLQG
+28 LPWLGLK
-37 TLPWLGL
+37 
-44 RLASRPLLGCAT
+44 LASRPLIDSAR
-56 PLALLVALLLGA
+56 PLALLTAALLGA
-68 ALLLLA
+68 ALVLLA
-74 SCFGLDDFTL
+74 ICFARDDFTL

-112 LFFVFALGLWG
+112 LFFVFALALWG
-123 ALVALCSKRVDPLIT
+123 ALVALCSRRVDPLILA
-138 TRVLAIMGLI
+138 RVLAIMGLI
-148 VGLFGLYTLIFSS
+148 VGLFGLYTLAFSS
-161 PFDRQFPGPLEGRD
+161 PYDRAFPGPLEGRD

-230 WVFLTAGIVLGS
+230 WVFLTAGILLGS

-267 WLLGTALLHALV
+267 WLLGTALLHVLI
-279 VCEKRGAYGHAV
+279 VCEKRGAYGHGV
-291 LLLSIFTFSL
+291 LLLSIFTFAL

-324 SRGLTLLLLL
+324 NRGLTLLLLL
-334 GLLLTCALT
+334 GLLLTTALT
-343 LFALRADIRA
+343 LFALRADTRA
-353 PYARFGLL
+353 PYARFGFW

-369 AILLLSVACASV
+369 AILLLCVACASV

-407 TIFVPLAL
+407 AIFVPLAL
-415 CLMALM
+415 MLMALM
-421 TQLPR
+421 TQIPR
-426 LRWQH
+426 LRWQQ
-431 LATQRRIKVLLPCLL
+431 LATVSRLRALLPPLF
-446 GLLGGALLSLAYP
+446 GLLGGSLLNLTYREQGSL
-459 EPLQGGWLGLAA
+459 GWSGILA
-471 NVLSLW
+471 NMIGLW
-477 LMASLLLPLLQPTSL
+477 LMASLLFNFPLKTRWRDVS
-492 RELTLNRFGSL
+492 RIGSL

-513 LGIAQVSH
+513 LGINQVSH
-521 HSQEGSAVLAA
+521 HSQEGGTVLSA
-532 GQPYRLGAFEFRYE
+532 GNPYRLGAYEFRYE
-546 GSEPIIGP
+546 GSEPLLGP
-554 NYTAERITLGV
+554 NYTAERITLSV
-565 HKDGKEVARLTPE
+565 HKEGKEVARLMPE

-590 EPGIAWGMLGDLYV
+590 EPGIAWGLFGDLYV
-604 VLGEKMGPGAYA
+604 VLGEKMGPDAYA
-616 MRLHYK
+616 MRLHHK
-622 PLVRWIWLGGLL
+622 PLVRWIWFGGLL
-634 MMAGGALRLLA
+634 MTAGGALRLLG
-645 RRPLLASHPAPAAAP
+645 RRPLLAAHQQPCAHQTLPLQPREAP
-660 CPRFE
+660 
-665 QESL
+665 

>member
-1 MTGGCVLAELGYLS
+1 MLAELGYLS
-15 LLLATGLALLQGT
+15 LLLATGLALLQG
-28 LPWLGLLQG
+28 L
-37 TLPWLGL
+37 LPWLGL

-74 SCFGLDDFTL
+74 SCFGQDDFTL

-123 ALVALCSKRVDPLIT
+123 ALVALCSRRVDPLIT
-138 TRVLAIMGLI
+138 IRVLAIMGLI

-369 AILLLSVACASV
+369 AILLLCVACASV

-431 LATQRRIKVLLPCLL
+431 LAAQRRIKVLLPCLF

-459 EPLQGGWLGLAA
+459 EPLRASWLGLAA

-477 LMASLLLPLLQPTSL
+477 LMASLLLPLLQPVAL
-492 RELTLNRFGSL
+492 RELTLNRLGSL

-521 HSQEGSAVLAA
+521 HSQEGGAVLTA

-554 NYTAERITLGV
+554 NYTAERITLSV

-590 EPGIAWGMLGDLYV
+590 EPGIKWGLFGDLYV

-616 MRLHYK
+616 MRLHHK

-645 RRPLLASHPAPAAAP
+645 RRPLLASHPAPATAP
-660 CPRFE
+660 NPRLE

>member
-1 MTGGCVLAELGYLS
+1 MLAELGYLS
-15 LLLATGLALLQGT
+15 LLLATALSLVQGI
-28 LPWLGLLQG
+28 
-37 TLPWLGL
+37 LPWLGL
-44 RLASRPLLGCAT
+44 RLASRPLLGCAK
-56 PLALLVALLLGA
+56 PLALLNAALLGA
-68 ALLLLA
+68 ALGLLA
-74 SCFGLDDFTL
+74 IGFGQNDFTL

-89 HANSALPLGFKLAAV
+89 HANSALPMGFKLAAV

-112 LFFVFALGLWG
+112 LFFVFALALWG
-123 ALVALCSKRVDPLIT
+123 ALVALCSARVDPLIT
-138 TRVLAIMGLI
+138 VRVLAIMGLI
-148 VGLFGLYTLIFSS
+148 VGLFGLYTLAFSS

-216 GAVAHWSRPWALGS
+216 GAVAYWSRPWALGS

-279 VCEKRGAYGHAV
+279 VCEKRGAYGHGV

-324 SRGLTLLLLL
+324 NRGLTLLLLL
-334 GLLLTCALT
+334 GLLLTTALT
-343 LFALRADIRA
+343 LFALRADTRA
-353 PYARFGLL
+353 PYARFGFW

-369 AILLLSVACASV
+369 AVLLLCVACASV

-391 QSLHL
+391 KSLHL

-407 TIFVPLAL
+407 AIFVPLAL
-415 CLMALM
+415 VLMALM
-421 TQLPR
+421 TQIPR
-426 LRWQH
+426 LRWQG
-431 LATQRRIKVLLPCLL
+431 LKASIPIKTLLPLLL
-446 GLLGGALLSLAYP
+446 GMLGGGLLSLGYR
-459 EPLQGGWLGLAA
+459 EQGALSWTSLAA
-471 NVLSLW
+471 NVVSLW
-477 LMASLLLPLLQPTSL
+477 LLANLLLNFPFKSGALSAARL
-492 RELTLNRFGSL
+492 GSL
-503 LAHLGVAVCA
+503 LAHLGVVVCA
-513 LGIAQVSH
+513 LGINQVSH
-521 HSQEGSAVLAA
+521 HSQEGGTVLKA
-532 GQPYRLGAFEFRYE
+532 GSPYSLGAYEFRYE
-546 GSEPIIGP
+546 GSEPLLGP
-554 NYTAERITLGV
+554 NYTAERITLSV
-565 HKDGKEVARLTPE
+565 HQEGKEVARLQPE

-590 EPGIAWGMLGDLYV
+590 EPGIAWGLFGDLYV
-604 VLGEKMGPGAYA
+604 VLG
-616 MRLHYK
+616 L
-622 PLVRWIWLGGLL
+622 
-634 MMAGGALRLLA
+634 
-645 RRPLLASHPAPAAAP
+645 
-660 CPRFE
+660 
-665 QESL
+665 SLIHI

>member
-1 MTGGCVLAELGYLS
+1 MLAEFGYLS
-15 LLLATGLALLQGT
+15 LLLAAALS
-28 LPWLGLLQG
+28 LLQG

-44 RLASRPLLGCAT
+44 RLASPTLLRCAK
-56 PLALLVALLLGA
+56 PLALLNAALLGA
-68 ALLLLA
+68 ALGLLA
-74 SCFGLDDFTL
+74 SCFARDDFTIS
-84 VYVAQ
+84 YVAQ
-89 HANSALPLGFKLAAV
+89 HANSALPMGFKLAAV

-112 LFFVFALGLWG
+112 LFFVFALALWG
-123 ALVALCSKRVDPLIT
+123 ALVGLCSKRVDPLIT

-148 VGLFGLYTLIFSS
+148 VGLFALYTLIFSS

-216 GAVAHWSRPWALGS
+216 GALAHWSRPWALGS
-230 WVFLTAGIVLGS
+230 WVFLTAGILLGS

-267 WLLGTALLHALV
+267 WLLGTALLHALI
-279 VCEKRGAYGHAV
+279 VCEKRGAYGHGV
-291 LLLSIFTFSL
+291 LLLSIFTFAL

-324 SRGLTLLLLL
+324 NRGLTLLLLL
-334 GLLLTCALT
+334 GLLLTTALT
-343 LFALRADIRA
+343 LFALRADTRA
-353 PYARFGLL
+353 PYAHFGFW

-369 AILLLSVACASV
+369 AILLLSVACACV

-407 TIFVPLAL
+407 AVFVPLAL
-415 CLMALM
+415 ALMALM
-421 TQLPR
+421 TQIPR
-426 LRWQH
+426 LRWQG
-431 LATQRRIKVLLPCLL
+431 LMASSRLKMLLPPLL
-446 GLLGGALLSLAYP
+446 GLLGGGLLSLAYR
-459 EPLQGGWLGLAA
+459 EQGTLGWSGILA
-471 NVLSLW
+471 NMISLW
-477 LMASLLLPLLQPTSL
+477 LIASLLLNVSFKTHGLSA
-492 RELTLNRFGSL
+492 NRLGSL

-521 HSQEGSAVLAA
+521 HSQEGGTVLSAER
-532 GQPYRLGAFEFRYE
+532 PYRLGAHEFRYE
-546 GSEPIIGP
+546 GSEPLIGP
-554 NYTAERITLGV
+554 NYTAERITVSV
-565 HKDGKEVARLTPE
+565 HKDGREVTRLAPE

-590 EPGIAWGMLGDLYV
+590 EPGIQGGLFGDLYV
-604 VLGEKMGPGAYA
+604 VLGEKMGPDAYA
-616 MRLHYK
+616 MRLHHK

-634 MMAGGALRLLA
+634 MMTGGALRLLG
-645 RRPLLASHPAPAAAP
+645 RKPLLAAQPHTSAHQVAGLLPKEAP
-660 CPRFE
+660 
-665 QESL
+665 

>member
-1 MTGGCVLAELGYLS
+1 MLAELGYLS
-15 LLLATGLALLQGT
+15 LLLAAALSLLQGT
-28 LPWLGLLQG
+28 LS
-37 TLPWLGL
+37 WLGL
-44 RLASRPLLGCAT
+44 RLASPTLLDCAK
-56 PLALLVALLLGA
+56 PLALLNAALLGA
-68 ALLLLA
+68 ALGLLA
-74 SCFGLDDFTL
+74 SCFARDDFT
-84 VYVAQ
+84 VTYVAQ
-89 HANSALPLGFKLAAV
+89 HANSALPMGFKLAAV

-112 LFFVFALGLWG
+112 LFFVFALALWG
-123 ALVALCSKRVDPLIT
+123 ALVGLCSKRVDPLIT

-148 VGLFGLYTLIFSS
+148 VGLFALYTLIFSS

-216 GAVAHWSRPWALGS
+216 GALAHWSRPWALGS
-230 WVFLTAGIVLGS
+230 WVFLTAGILLGS

-267 WLLGTALLHALV
+267 WLLGTALLHALI
-279 VCEKRGAYGHAV
+279 VCEKRGAYGHGV
-291 LLLSIFTFSL
+291 LLLSIFTFAL

-324 SRGLTLLLLL
+324 NRGLTLLLLL
-334 GLLLTCALT
+334 GLLLTTALT
-343 LFALRADIRA
+343 LFALRADTRA
-353 PYARFGLL
+353 PYAHFGLL

-369 AILLLSVACASV
+369 AILLLSVACACV

-407 TIFVPLAL
+407 AVFVPLAL
-415 CLMALM
+415 LLMALM
-421 TQLPR
+421 TQIPR
-426 LRWQH
+426 LRWQG
-431 LATQRRIKVLLPCLL
+431 LMVSSRLKILLPPLL
-446 GLLGGALLSLAYP
+446 GLLGGGLLSLDYR
-459 EPLQGGWLGLAA
+459 EQGTLGWSGILA
-471 NVLSLW
+471 NMISLW
-477 LMASLLLPLLQPTSL
+477 LIASLLLNVPFKTHGLSASRL
-492 RELTLNRFGSL
+492 GSL

-521 HSQEGSAVLAA
+521 HSQEGGTVLAA
-532 GQPYRLGAFEFRYE
+532 DKPYRLGAHEFRYE
-546 GSEPIIGP
+546 GSEPLIGP
-554 NYTAERITLGV
+554 NYTAERITVSV
-565 HKDGKEVARLTPE
+565 HKDGREVARLAPE

-590 EPGIAWGMLGDLYV
+590 EPGIKGGLFGDLYV

-634 MMAGGALRLLA
+634 MMAGGALRLLG
-645 RRPLLASHPAPAAAP
+645 RKPLLAAQPQTAAHQVAGLLPKEAP
-660 CPRFE
+660 
-665 QESL
+665 

>member
-1 MTGGCVLAELGYLS
+1 MLAELGYLS
-15 LLLATGLALLQGT
+15 LLLATGLALLQG
-28 LPWLGLLQG
+28 L
-37 TLPWLGL
+37 LPWLGL
-44 RLASRPLLGCAT
+44 RLASRPLLGCAS
-56 PLALLVALLLGA
+56 PLALLVAILLGA

-74 SCFGLDDFTL
+74 SCFGQDDFTL

-369 AILLLSVACASV
+369 TILLLCVACASV

-407 TIFVPLAL
+407 TLFVPLAL

-431 LATQRRIKVLLPCLL
+431 LAAQRRIKVLLPCLF

-459 EPLQGGWLGLAA
+459 EPLRGGWLGLAA

-521 HSQEGSAVLAA
+521 HSQEGGAVLAA
-532 GQPYRLGAFEFRYE
+532 GQPYRLGAFEFRYD

-554 NYTAERITLGV
+554 NYTAERITLSV
-565 HKDGKEVARLTPE
+565 HKNGKEVARLTPE

-590 EPGIAWGMLGDLYV
+590 EPGIAWGLFGDLYV

-616 MRLHYK
+616 MRLHHK

-645 RRPLLASHPAPAAAP
+645 RRPLLANHPAPAAAP
-660 CPRFE
+660 YPRLE
-665 QESL
+665 QETL

>member
-1 MTGGCVLAELGYLS
+1 MLAELGYLS

-28 LPWLGLLQG
+28 LPWLGL
-37 TLPWLGL
+37 
-44 RLASRPLLGCAT
+44 RLASRPLLGCAK

-74 SCFGLDDFTL
+74 SCFGEDDFTL

-123 ALVALCSKRVDPLIT
+123 ALVAICSKRVDPLIT
-138 TRVLAIMGLI
+138 ARVLAIMGLI

-279 VCEKRGAYGHAV
+279 VCEKRGAYSHAV

-334 GLLLTCALT
+334 GLLLTFALT

-369 AILLLSVACASV
+369 AILLLCVACASV

-431 LATQRRIKVLLPCLL
+431 LAAQRRIKVLLPCLF
-446 GLLGGALLSLAYP
+446 GLLG
-459 EPLQGGWLGLAA
+459 
-471 NVLSLW
+471 
-477 LMASLLLPLLQPTSL
+477 
-492 RELTLNRFGSL
+492 
-503 LAHLGVAVCA
+503 
-513 LGIAQVSH
+513 
-521 HSQEGSAVLAA
+521 
-532 GQPYRLGAFEFRYE
+532 
-546 GSEPIIGP
+546 
-554 NYTAERITLGV
+554 
-565 HKDGKEVARLTPE
+565 
-578 RRHYSVRTMNMN
+578 
-590 EPGIAWGMLGDLYV
+590 
-604 VLGEKMGPGAYA
+604 
-616 MRLHYK
+616 
-622 PLVRWIWLGGLL
+622 
-634 MMAGGALRLLA
+634 
-645 RRPLLASHPAPAAAP
+645 AP
-660 CPRFE
+660 C
-665 QESL
+665 

>member
-1 MTGGCVLAELGYLS
+1 MLAEFGYLS
-15 LLLATGLALLQGT
+15 LLLATGLALVQG
-28 LPWLGLLQG
+28 L
-37 TLPWLGL
+37 LPWLGL
-44 RLASRPLLGCAT
+44 RLASPALLGCAR
-56 PLALLVALLLGA
+56 PLALLNAALLGA
-68 ALLLLA
+68 ALVLLGIGFA
-74 SCFGLDDFTL
+74 QNDFTL

-112 LFFVFALGLWG
+112 LFFVFALALWG
-123 ALVALCSKRVDPLIT
+123 ALVALCSARVDSLILV
-138 TRVLAIMGLI
+138 RVLAIMGLI

-186 IHPPLL
+186 LHPPLL

-324 SRGLTLLLLL
+324 DRGLTLLLLL
-334 GLLLTCALT
+334 GLLLTFALT
-343 LFALRADIRA
+343 LFALRADTRA
-353 PYARFGLL
+353 PYARFGFW

-369 AILLLSVACASV
+369 TILLLCVACASV

-407 TIFVPLAL
+407 TLFVPLAL
-415 CLMALM
+415 VLMALM
-421 TQLPR
+421 TQIPR
-426 LRWQH
+426 LRWQR
-431 LATQRRIKVLLPCLL
+431 LASCSRWRWLLPLLL
-446 GLLGGALLSLAYP
+446 GVLGGGLLSLAYRG
-459 EPLQGGWLGLAA
+459 QGTAGWSGILA
-471 NVLSLW
+471 NMVGLW
-477 LMASLLLPLLQPTSL
+477 LVASLLLPLSQPAAL
-492 RELTLNRFGSL
+492 RELTLNRLGSL

-521 HSQEGSAVLAA
+521 HSQEGGTVLAA
-532 GQPYRLGAFEFRYE
+532 DKPYRLGTFEFRYE
-546 GSEPIIGP
+546 G
-554 NYTAERITLGV
+554 
-565 HKDGKEVARLTPE
+565 
-578 RRHYSVRTMNMN
+578 
-590 EPGIAWGMLGDLYV
+590 
-604 VLGEKMGPGAYA
+604 
-616 MRLHYK
+616 
-622 PLVRWIWLGGLL
+622 
-634 MMAGGALRLLA
+634 
-645 RRPLLASHPAPAAAP
+645 
-660 CPRFE
+660 
-665 QESL
+665 

>member
-1 MTGGCVLAELGYLS
+1 MLAEFGYLS
-15 LLLATGLALLQGT
+15 LLLAAALS
-28 LPWLGLLQG
+28 LLQG

-44 RLASRPLLGCAT
+44 RLASPPLLGCAK
-56 PLALLVALLLGA
+56 PLALLNAALIGIS
-68 ALLLLA
+68 LLLLA

-89 HANSALPLGFKLAAV
+89 HANSTLPMGFKLAAV

-112 LFFVFALGLWG
+112 LFFVFALALWG

-148 VGLFGLYTLIFSS
+148 VGLFALYTLIFSS

-216 GAVAHWSRPWALGS
+216 GALAHWSRPWALGS
-230 WVFLTAGIVLGS
+230 WVFLTAGILLGS

-279 VCEKRGAYGHAV
+279 VCEKRGAYGHGV
-291 LLLSIFTFSL
+291 LLLSIFTFAL

-324 SRGLTLLLLL
+324 NRGLTLLLLL

-343 LFALRADIRA
+343 LFALRADTRA

-369 AILLLSVACASV
+369 TILLLSVACACV

-407 TIFVPLAL
+407 AVFVPLAL
-415 CLMALM
+415 VLMALM
-421 TQLPR
+421 TQIPR
-426 LRWQH
+426 LRWQG
-431 LATQRRIKVLLPCLL
+431 LMASSRLKMLLPPLL
-446 GLLGGALLSLAYP
+446 GLLGGGLLSLGYR
-459 EPLQGGWLGLAA
+459 EQGTLGWSGILA
-471 NVLSLW
+471 NMISLW
-477 LMASLLLPLLQPTSL
+477 LIASLLLNVSFKTRDLSASRL
-492 RELTLNRFGSL
+492 GSL

-521 HSQEGSAVLAA
+521 HSQEGGTVLAA
-532 GQPYRLGAFEFRYE
+532 NKPYRLGAHEFRYE
-546 GSEPIIGP
+546 GSEPLIGP
-554 NYTAERITLGV
+554 NYTAERITVSV
-565 HKDGKEVARLTPE
+565 HKDGREVARLAPE

-590 EPGIAWGMLGDLYV
+590 EPGIQGGLFGDLYV

-616 MRLHYK
+616 MRLHHK
-622 PLVRWIWLGGLL
+622 PLVRWIWLGGIL
-634 MMAGGALRLLA
+634 MMAGGALRLLG
-645 RRPLLASHPAPAAAP
+645 RKPLLAAQPQTSAHQVAGLLPKEAP
-660 CPRFE
+660 
-665 QESL
+665 

>member
-1 MTGGCVLAELGYLS
+1 MLAELGYLS

-28 LPWLGLLQG
+28 LPWLGL
-37 TLPWLGL
+37 
-44 RLASRPLLGCAT
+44 RLASRPLLGCAA
-56 PLALLVALLLGA
+56 PLALLVAILLLA

-123 ALVALCSKRVDPLIT
+123 ALVALCSKRVDPLIR

-291 LLLSIFTFSL
+291 LLLSIFTFAL

-369 AILLLSVACASV
+369 TILLLSVACASV

-407 TIFVPLAL
+407 TIFVPLTL
-415 CLMALM
+415 LLMGLM

-426 LRWQH
+426 LRWQQ
-431 LATQRRIKVLLPCLL
+431 LAAGSRLNTLLPPLF
-446 GLLGGALLSLAYP
+446 GLLGGGLLSLAYL
-459 EPLQGGWLGLAA
+459 EQGSFSASWIGILA
-471 NVLSLW
+471 NMVCLW
-477 LMASLLLPLLQPTSL
+477 LMASLLLNTPW

-521 HSQEGSAVLAA
+521 HSKEGGAVLAA
-532 GQPYRLGAFEFRYE
+532 GQPYRLGTFEFRYE
-546 GSEPIIGP
+546 GSEPVIGP
-554 NYTAERITLGV
+554 NYTAERITLSV

-604 VLGEKMGPGAYA
+604 VLGEKMGPDAYA

-634 MMAGGALRLLA
+634 MIAGGTLRLLA
-645 RRPLLASHPAPAAAP
+645 RRPLLASRSVAVGASHH
-660 CPRFE
+660 RLE
-665 QESL
+665 QEAL

>member
-1 MTGGCVLAELGYLS
+1 MLAELGYLS
-15 LLLATGLALLQGT
+15 LLLAAVLS
-28 LPWLGLLQG
+28 LLQG

-44 RLASRPLLGCAT
+44 RLASPPLLRCAK
-56 PLALLVALLLGA
+56 PLALSNAILLGA

-74 SCFGLDDFTL
+74 SCFARDDFT
-84 VYVAQ
+84 VSYVAQ

-112 LFFVFALGLWG
+112 LFFVFALALWG

-138 TRVLAIMGLI
+138 ARVLAIMGLI
-148 VGLFGLYTLIFSS
+148 VGLFALYTLIFSS

-291 LLLSIFTFSL
+291 LLLSIFTFAL

-334 GLLLTCALT
+334 GLLLTSALT
-343 LFALRADIRA
+343 LFALRADTRA
-353 PYARFGLL
+353 PYARFGFW
-361 SKEGLLGA
+361 SKEGLLGG
-369 AILLLSVACASV
+369 AILLLCVACASV

-415 CLMALM
+415 LLMGLM

-426 LRWQH
+426 LRWQQ
-431 LATQRRIKVLLPCLL
+431 LAAGSRLNTLLPPLF
-446 GLLGGALLSLAYP
+446 GLLGGGLLSLAYL
-459 EPLQGGWLGLAA
+459 EQGSFSGSWSGILA
-471 NVLSLW
+471 NMVSLW
-477 LMASLLLPLLQPTSL
+477 LMASLLLNTPW
-492 RELTLNRFGSL
+492 RELTLNRLGSL

-521 HSQEGSAVLAA
+521 HSQEGGTVLGAN
-532 GQPYRLGAFEFRYE
+532 QPYQLGAFEFRYE
-546 GSEPIIGP
+546 GREPVIGP
-554 NYTAERITLGV
+554 NYTAERITLSV

-590 EPGIAWGMLGDLYV
+590 EPGIVWGLFGDLYV
-604 VLGEKMGPGAYA
+604 VLGEKMGPDAYA

-634 MMAGGALRLLA
+634 MIAGGTLRLLA
-645 RRPLLASHPAPAAAP
+645 RRPLLASRSIAVATSHH
-660 CPRFE
+660 RLE
-665 QESL
+665 QGVL

>member
-1 MTGGCVLAELGYLS
+1 MLAELGYLS
-15 LLLATGLALLQGT
+15 LLLATGLA
-28 LPWLGLLQG
+28 LLQG

-74 SCFGLDDFTL
+74 SCFGQDDFTL

-123 ALVALCSKRVDPLIT
+123 ALVALCSRGVDPLIT

-186 IHPPLL
+186 LHPPLL

-324 SRGLTLLLLL
+324 NRGLTLLLLL

-343 LFALRADIRA
+343 LFALRAEIRA

-369 AILLLSVACASV
+369 AILLLCVACASV

-431 LATQRRIKVLLPCLL
+431 LAAQRRIKVLLPCLF
-446 GLLGGALLSLAYP
+446 GLLGGALLSLDYP
-459 EPLQGGWLGLAA
+459 EPLRASWLGLAA

-477 LMASLLLPLLQPTSL
+477 LMASLLLPLLQPVAL

-521 HSQEGSAVLAA
+521 HSQEGGAVLAA
-532 GQPYRLGAFEFRYE
+532 GQPYQLGAFEFRYE
-546 GSEPIIGP
+546 GSEPLIGP
-554 NYTAERITLGV
+554 NYTAERITLSV
-565 HKDGKEVARLTPE
+565 HQDGKEVARLTPE

-590 EPGIAWGMLGDLYV
+590 EPGIKWGLLGDLYV

-622 PLVRWIWLGGLL
+622 PLVRWIWFGGLL
-634 MMAGGALRLLA
+634 MIAGGTLRLIV
-645 RRPLLASHPAPAAAP
+645 RRPLLASHPAPATAP
-660 CPRFE
+660 YPRLE

>member
-1 MTGGCVLAELGYLS
+1 MLAELGYLS
-15 LLLATGLALLQGT
+15 LLLATGLALLQGV
-28 LPWLGLLQG
+28 
-37 TLPWLGL
+37 LPWLGL
-44 RLASRPLLGCAT
+44 RLASRPLLGCAK
-56 PLALLVALLLGA
+56 PLAILVALLLVA

-74 SCFGLDDFTL
+74 SCFGQDDFTL

-369 AILLLSVACASV
+369 AILLLCVACASV

-431 LATQRRIKVLLPCLL
+431 LAAQRRITVLLPCLF
-446 GLLGGALLSLAYP
+446 GLLGGTLLSLAYP
-459 EPLQGGWLGLAA
+459 EPLRASWLGLAA

-477 LMASLLLPLLQPTSL
+477 LMASLLLPLLQPIAL
-492 RELTLNRFGSL
+492 RELTLNRLGSL

-521 HSQEGSAVLAA
+521 HSQEGGAVLAA
-532 GQPYRLGAFEFRYE
+532 GQPCQLGAFEFRYE

-554 NYTAERITLGV
+554 NYTAERITLSV
-565 HKDGKEVARLTPE
+565 HREGQEVARLTPE

-590 EPGIAWGMLGDLYV
+590 EPGIKWGLLGDLYV

-622 PLVRWIWLGGLL
+622 PLVRWIWFGGLL
-634 MMAGGALRLLA
+634 MMTGGALRLLA
-645 RRPLLASHPAPAAAP
+645 RRPLLANHPAPATAP
-660 CPRFE
+660 YPRFE

>member
-1 MTGGCVLAELGYLS
+1 MLAELGYLS
-15 LLLATGLALLQGT
+15 LLLATGLA
-28 LPWLGLLQG
+28 LLQG

-415 CLMALM
+415 CLMTLM

-431 LATQRRIKVLLPCLL
+431 LATQHRIKVLLPCLFS
-446 GLLGGALLSLAYP
+446 LLGGSLLSLAYP
-459 EPLQGGWLGLAA
+459 EPLRGGWLGLAA
-471 NVLSLW
+471 NILSLW
-477 LMASLLLPLLQPTSL
+477 MMASLLLPLLQPASR

-521 HSQEGSAVLAA
+521 HSQEGGAVLAA
-532 GQPYRLGAFEFRYE
+532 GQPYQLGAFEFRYE

-554 NYTAERITLGV
+554 NYTAERITLSV
-565 HKDGKEVARLTPE
+565 HKNAKEVARLTPE

-634 MMAGGALRLLA
+634 MMAGGTLRLLA
-645 RRPLLASHPAPAAAP
+645 RRPLLANHPAPATVP
-660 CPRFE
+660 YPRLE
-665 QESL
+665 QETL

>member
-1 MTGGCVLAELGYLS
+1 MLAELGYLS
-15 LLLATGLALLQGT
+15 LLLATALALV
-28 LPWLGLLQG
+28 QG

-44 RLASRPLLGCAT
+44 RLASPSLLGCAK
-56 PLALLVALLLGA
+56 PLALLNA
-68 ALLLLA
+68 ALLGVALILLGL
-74 SCFGLDDFTL
+74 CFAQNDFTL
-84 VYVAQ
+84 IYVAQ

-112 LFFVFALGLWG
+112 LFFVFALALWG
-123 ALVALCSKRVDPLIT
+123 ALVALCSNRVDGLIRV
-138 TRVLAIMGLI
+138 RVLAIMGLI
-148 VGLFGLYTLIFSS
+148 VGLFGLYTLAFSS
-161 PFDRQFPGPLEGRD
+161 PFDRAFPGPMEGRD

-186 IHPPLL
+186 VHPPLL

-267 WLLGTALLHALV
+267 WLLGTALLHALI
-279 VCEKRGAYGHAV
+279 VCEQRGAYGHGV

-324 SRGLTLLLLL
+324 NRGLTLLLLL
-334 GLLLTCALT
+334 GLLLTTALT
-343 LFALRADIRA
+343 LFALRADTRA
-353 PYARFGLL
+353 PYARFGFW

-369 AILLLSVACASV
+369 AILLLVVACASV

-407 TIFVPLAL
+407 AIFVPLAL
-415 CLMALM
+415 MLMALM
-421 TQLPR
+421 TWLPR
-426 LRWQH
+426 LHWQG
-431 LATQRRIKVLLPCLL
+431 LRTCSRVSALLPPLL
-446 GLLGGALLSLAYP
+446 GLLGGGLLSLWYRD
-459 EPLQGGWLGLAA
+459 QGALGWSGILANMVA
-471 NVLSLW
+471 LW
-477 LMASLLLPLLQPTSL
+477 LLASLLLGFPFKTGI
-492 RELTLNRFGSL
+492 TNTNRLGSL

-521 HSQEGSAVLAA
+521 HSQEGGTVLGADK
-532 GQPYRLGAFEFRYE
+532 PYRLGAYAFRYE
-546 GSEPIIGP
+546 GSEPLLGP
-554 NYTAERITLGV
+554 NYTAERITLSV

-590 EPGIAWGMLGDLYV
+590 EPGIEWGFFGDLYV
-604 VLGEKMGPGAYA
+604 VLGEKMGPNAYA

-645 RRPLLASHPAPAAAP
+645 RRPLLAARSASATAP
-660 CPRFE
+660 CPALERE
-665 QESL
+665 PS

>member
-1 MTGGCVLAELGYLS
+1 MLAELGYLS

-28 LPWLGLLQG
+28 LPWLGL
-37 TLPWLGL
+37 

-56 PLALLVALLLGA
+56 PLAFLVALLLGA

-74 SCFGLDDFTL
+74 SCFAQNDFT
-84 VYVAQ
+84 VSYVAQ

-123 ALVALCSKRVDPLIT
+123 ALVALCSRRVDPLIR

-148 VGLFGLYTLIFSS
+148 VGLFSLYTLIFSS

-353 PYARFGLL
+353 PYARFGFW

-426 LRWQH
+426 LRWQQ
-431 LATQRRIKVLLPCLL
+431 LAAGSRLNTLLPPLF
-446 GLLGGALLSLAYP
+446 GLLGGGLLSLAYL
-459 EPLQGGWLGLAA
+459 EQGSFSASWIGILA
-471 NVLSLW
+471 NMVSLW
-477 LMASLLLPLLQPTSL
+477 LMASLLLNTPW
-492 RELTLNRFGSL
+492 RELTINRFGSL
-503 LAHLGVAVCA
+503 MAHLGVAVCA

-521 HSQEGSAVLAA
+521 HSQEGGAVLSAN
-532 GQPYRLGAFEFRYE
+532 QPYQLGAFEFRYE
-546 GSEPIIGP
+546 GREPVIGP
-554 NYTAERITLGV
+554 NYTAERITLSV
-565 HKDGKEVARLTPE
+565 HKNGKEVARLTPE
-578 RRHYSVRTMNMN
+578 RRYYSVRTMNMN

-604 VLGEKMGPGAYA
+604 VLGEKMGPDAYA

-634 MMAGGALRLLA
+634 MIAGGTLRLLA
-645 RRPLLASHPAPAAAP
+645 RRPLLASRSVAVGTSHH
-660 CPRFE
+660 RLE
-665 QESL
+665 QEAL

>member
-1 MTGGCVLAELGYLS
+1 MRSKIEPEVIVLAELGYLS
-15 LLLATGLALLQGT
+15 LLLAAALS
-28 LPWLGLLQG
+28 LLQG

-44 RLASRPLLGCAT
+44 RLASPTLLHCAK
-56 PLALLVALLLGA
+56 PLALINAILLGA

-74 SCFGLDDFTL
+74 SCFAQDDFT
-84 VYVAQ
+84 VSYVAQ

-112 LFFVFALGLWG
+112 LFFVFALALWG
-123 ALVALCSKRVDPLIT
+123 SLVALCSKRVDPLIT

-148 VGLFGLYTLIFSS
+148 VGLFALYTLIFSS

-267 WLLGTALLHALV
+267 WLLGTALLHALI

-324 SRGLTLLLLL
+324 NRGLTLLLLL

-343 LFALRADIRA
+343 LFALRADIRS
-353 PYARFGLL
+353 PYARFGFW

-369 AILLLSVACASV
+369 AILLLCVACASV

-415 CLMALM
+415 LLMGLM

-426 LRWQH
+426 LRWQQ
-431 LATQRRIKVLLPCLL
+431 LAASPRLNTLLPPLF
-446 GLLGGALLSLAYP
+446 GLLGGGLLSLAYL
-459 EPLQGGWLGLAA
+459 EQGSFSGSWIGILA
-471 NVLSLW
+471 NMVSLW
-477 LMASLLLPLLQPTSL
+477 LMASLLLNTPW
-492 RELTLNRFGSL
+492 RELTLNRLGSL

-521 HSQEGSAVLAA
+521 HSQEGGTVLGAN
-532 GQPYRLGAFEFRYE
+532 QPYPLGAFEFRYE
-546 GSEPIIGP
+546 GREPVIGP
-554 NYTAERITLGV
+554 NYTAERITLSV
-565 HKDGKEVARLTPE
+565 HKEGKEVARLTPE

-590 EPGIAWGMLGDLYV
+590 EPGIAWGLLGDLYV
-604 VLGEKMGPGAYA
+604 VLGEKMGPDAYA

-634 MMAGGALRLLA
+634 MIAGGTLRLLA
-645 RRPLLASHPAPAAAP
+645 RRPLLASRPVAVGASHP
-660 CPRFE
+660 RLE
-665 QESL
+665 QEAL